1 MSGGNNEKMLTVSR
15 KLAKILTVS
24 RKSHHPIETL
34 MQGSTRQV
42 TTGRSQCST
51 KEPRFNEVP
60 KGWGNWFVISRVRD
74 IENLGLTNLRKN

>member
-34 MQGSTRQV
+34 PADRSVLQRNLDLTKCQRAGEIGSLYR
-42 TTGRSQCST
+42 G
-51 KEPRFNEVP
+51 
-60 KGWGNWFVISRVRD
+60 FVISKTSV
-74 IENLGLTNLRKN
+74 